1 MILAGPTQSG
11 KSTFV
16 KRLVN
21 DKRIIPQP
29 IRIIFY
35 YAEWQKSYEEIKH
48 PYIEFRKGAPTNIE
62 TDGKPTL
69 IILDD
74 IMSDISNSKDVV
86 NLFTRGTHHRNC
98 SVILIMQN
106 LYQKGS
112 TIRTASLNAH
122 YLCIFRILRDRS
134 QIRILS
140 RQMYPERPN
149 FLTNVFED
157 ATKDTPHSYLFI
169 DLTQDAKDDR
179 RIWTNI
185 FGENNRPTYLYTQ

>member
-1 MILAGPTQSG
+1 MYLKHPFNMILAGPTQSG

-149 FLTNVFED
+149 FLTAVFED

-179 RIWTNI
+179 RVWTNI
-185 FGENNRPTYLYTQ
+185 F